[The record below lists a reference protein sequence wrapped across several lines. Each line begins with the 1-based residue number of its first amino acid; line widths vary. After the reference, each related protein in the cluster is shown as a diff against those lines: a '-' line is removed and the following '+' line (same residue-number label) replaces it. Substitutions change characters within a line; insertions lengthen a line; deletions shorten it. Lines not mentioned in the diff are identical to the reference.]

1 VTSRRTL
8 RVLGLAAAV
17 ASAAPGWAAAQAAPA
32 RPAAAQAPA
41 TAPPATPARRPVLPI
56 VGAPGTPTAEAV
68 PLEALV
74 PVDSRITVGTLA
86 NGLRYYIRQNTRP
99 AGRAELRLVVN
110 TGSVLEDEDQRGLSH
125 IVEHMAFNGT
135 RHFPKQDIISFL
147 QSTGMRF
154 GAHVNANTSF
164 DQTVYV
170 LQIPTDDAAVIDRS
184 FLVLE
189 DWATGVTF
197 DADEI
202 DKERGVVLEEWRLGL
217 GADARLL
224 QRQLPVLLKGSRYA
238 ERMPIGTPESI
249 RTFKAERLKQFYKDW
264 YRPDLM
270 AVVAVGDFDKAAIET
285 LIKKHFDAIP
295 LPPTPRPRQR
305 FDVPEHP
312 GTRFTIATDPEATN
326 TVVNV
331 SSALVAR
338 DQTTVGAYRQQ
349 TAERVVSGLLSARLA
364 ELSQKPDAP
373 FLAAGTNR
381 SLFVSAAEMT
391 SMIAVVPDGG
401 IEKGLAALFAEADRM
416 AKFGFTET
424 ELERYKLATVRAYE
438 RLSLSRDEH
447 QSGTLADEYIRNFM
461 QDEPIPGINYEFA
474 LVKRFLPPLTL
485 AEVNGIAKTWLP
497 DRNRVVSVSAPQKTG
512 VTVPDEAKLAAAIKS
527 GSGAGL
533 TAYVDE
539 VSARPLL
546 AKPPAP
552 GTIVKTNER
561 KELGITEW
569 TLSNG
574 ARVVLKPTTFN
585 RDQIL
590 FRAFSPGGTS
600 LASDRDYIA
609 ADTAGQVVS
618 QGGLGGWTRIDLGKK
633 LAGQQAYVRPEI
645 DEMREGLIGGGGQD
659 DLETLFQLVYLTV
672 VEPRADADAFRTM
685 TTQLKAT
692 LANRDLE
699 PEAAFNDTM
708 NAALS
713 QNHVRARPLTTAT
726 IGEMNLER
734 SLAFY
739 KERFADLSDFTFVFV
754 GSFDVATMKPLV
766 ERYLA
771 SLPSLNRKEAGR
783 DIGIRPPG
791 GVVEKVVTSGRE
803 PRSQVSVVFS
813 GAFTNTPRE
822 RLILRGVTDAL
833 EGNLQRV
840 LREELGG
847 TYGVSVDPQFAKL
860 PTPSYRVSISFAC
873 DPARTDALVKALF
886 DEIARFKANGPGDNQ
901 MADARAALG
910 RDFEVN
916 SKENSYLLSQLSFA
930 YEHAED
936 VAAVFDRQTLHAQL
950 TADAVRE
957 AAQRYLDLGRYVKV
971 TLMPAG
977 DAAAAK

>member
-1 VTSRRTL
+1 MA
-8 RVLGLAAAV
+8 GLAAAL
-17 ASAAPGWAAAQAAPA
+17 AAAAPALAGAQAAA
-32 RPAAAQAPA
+32 TRPAAA
-41 TAPPATPARRPVLPI
+41 PPAAQSPRPVLPV
-56 VGAPGTPTAEAV
+56 VGAPGTPTAEEA
-68 PLEALV
+68 PLTALV
-74 PVDSRITVGTLA
+74 PVDSRITIGTLA

-110 TGSVLEDEDQRGLSH
+110 TGSVLEDDDQRGLAH

-135 RHFPKQDIISFL
+135 RHFPKQEIITFL

-164 DQTVYV
+164 DQTVYL
-170 LQIPTDDAAVIDRS
+170 LQLPTDDAAVLDRA
-184 FLVLE
+184 FLALE

-197 DADEI
+197 DDDEI
-202 DKERGVVLEEWRLGL
+202 EKERGVVLEEWRLGL

-238 ERMPIGTPESI
+238 ERLPIGTPESI
-249 RTFKAERLKQFYKDW
+249 RTFKPERLKQFYKDW

-270 AVVAVGDFDKAAIET
+270 AVVAVGDFDKAMVEG

-295 LPPTPRPRQR
+295 RPVSPRPRPR

-312 GTRFTIATDPEATN
+312 GTRFTIATDPEATT

-331 SSALVAR
+331 SSAIAAR

-349 TAERVVSGLLSARLA
+349 TAERVVAGLLSARLA
-364 ELSQKPDAP
+364 ELAQKPDAP

-391 SMIAVVPDGG
+391 SMTAIVPDGG
-401 IEKGLAALFAEADRM
+401 VEKGLAALFAEADRL

-461 QDEPIPGINYEFA
+461 QDEPIPGINYEYA

-485 AEVNGIAKTWLP
+485 AEVNGIAKTWMP
-497 DRNRVVSVSAPQKTG
+497 DRNRVVAVSAPQKTG
-512 VTVPDEAKLAAAIKS
+512 VTVPDEARLAAVLKA
-527 GSGAGL
+527 GGGAGL

-546 AKPPAP
+546 EKPPAP
-552 GTIVKTNER
+552 GKIVKTTER
-561 KELGITEW
+561 ADVGLTEW
-569 TLSNG
+569 VLSNG
-574 ARVVLKPTTFN
+574 AKVVLKPTTFS

-609 ADTAGQVVS
+609 ADTASQVVS
-618 QGGLGGWTRIDLGKK
+618 QGGLGGWSRIDLGKK
-633 LAGQQAYVRPEI
+633 LAGHQAYVRPEI
-645 DEMREGLIGGGGQD
+645 DEMREGLVGGSGQD
-659 DLETLFQLVYLTV
+659 DLETLFQLIYLTV
-672 VEPRADADAFRTM
+672 VEPRADPDAFRAM
-685 TTQLKAT
+685 LTQLRAS
-692 LANRDLE
+692 LANRDAE
-699 PEAAFNDTM
+699 PEAKFNDTLT
-708 NAALS
+708 AALS
-713 QNHVRARPLTTAT
+713 QNHLRARPLTEANLA
-726 IGEMNLER
+726 EMSLER

-739 KERFADLSDFTFVFV
+739 KDRFADLSDFTFVFT
-754 GSFDVATMKPLV
+754 GSFDVAAMKPLV

-771 SLPSLNRKEAGR
+771 SLPSLNRRERGR
-783 DIGIRPPG
+783 DVGIRPPA
-791 GVVEKVVTSGRE
+791 GVVEKVVTGGRE
-803 PRSQVSVVFS
+803 PRSQVSVVFT
-813 GAFTNTPRE
+813 GEFANTPRE

-840 LREELGG
+840 LREEMGG
-847 TYGVSVDPQFAKL
+847 TYGVSVNPQYGKL
-860 PTPSYRVSISFAC
+860 PTPSYRVSIAFAC
-873 DPARTDALVKALF
+873 DPARTEALVKALF
-886 DEIARFKANGPGDNQ
+886 DEIARFKANGPGEHQ
-901 MADARAALG
+901 MADARAALA
-910 RDFEVN
+910 RDWEVN
-916 SKENSYLLSQLSFA
+916 SKENGYILNQVAFA
-930 YEHAED
+930 YEHGED
-936 VAAVFDRQTLHAQL
+936 VAAALDRTPLHAAL

-971 TLMPAG
+971 VLMPAEG
-977 DAAAAK
+977 AGK